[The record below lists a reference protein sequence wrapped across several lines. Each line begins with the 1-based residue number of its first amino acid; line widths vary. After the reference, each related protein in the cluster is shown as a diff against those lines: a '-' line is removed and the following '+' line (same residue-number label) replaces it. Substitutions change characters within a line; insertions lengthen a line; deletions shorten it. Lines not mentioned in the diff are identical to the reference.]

1 MKVCRKLIS
10 RKLVLRDAEQLKAR
24 YVCKTNK
31 SQSVRGSQGQL
42 ANHKKSLNDYTI
54 QNNNYFLR
62 CMVIGDIFI
71 DDPR

>member
-10 RKLVLRDAEQLKAR
+10 RKLVLRDAKQLKAR

-31 SQSVRGSQGQL
+31 SHSVRGSQGQL
-42 ANHKKSLNDYTI
+42 ANHKKRLNDYNI

-71 DDPR
+71 DNPR